1 MAIIPE
7 HIIDSVRDA
16 VNIVDVISRHVS
28 LKKSGRNYM
37 GLCPFHKE
45 KTPSFSVH
53 PEKQIYKCFGC
64 GAGGNVFGF
73 LQEIEHISFFDAVKR
88 LADEAGIEL
97 ELKEKSP
104 EVESENER
112 LYEANELAQNFF
124 SRKLSENKSV
134 LEYLDKR
141 GIKKESIERFKL
153 GFAPNAW
160 DELTKHIQH
169 FKYSIDTFLKLGLIM
184 EGEKERK
191 HYDRFRNRLMF
202 PIHNTSGKVVGFGGR
217 DLSNKV
223 YDSMSRQT
231 RREETPK
238 YINSPESP
246 IYQKSYILY
255 GLYFAKEAIAK
266 SKVVIFVEGYMD
278 WLQLYQNGIKNVV
291 ATSGTSLTEA
301 HARLIRRYTSDICVC
316 YDSDSAGI
324 SAAIRGGEILFQNNL
339 EVKVLLL
346 PEGQDPDSYVAENG
360 KDEFL
365 KLVRKAEDYFTF
377 RLNRVESKFD
387 LQKALER
394 SQAVSDILEALA
406 PLRDNIKT
414 NLYIERVAEK
424 WGTPTTLLYN
434 ELKKKITAHQ
444 RRRRFDDEDIGIES
458 ATEVPLTFKGAWSAE
473 KDILLLLMS
482 YYGDINE
489 FVFEHIDEE
498 DFLNPEFRQVL
509 VVIKETAKRSTRQV
523 GSSTKNLHQV
533 VLDKIDNKQLR
544 DLFTKDLFRDFSDP
558 ARYLQDCIRKI
569 KIAKYQFYI
578 DEQGK
583 KIKELQPDDHLPV
596 LQEIKR
602 FQEELKKWQ
611 KVEIK

>member
-1 MAIIPE
+1 MAVIPD

-16 VNIVDVISRHVS
+16 FNIVDVISRYVS

-73 LQEIEHISFFDAVKR
+73 LMEYEHITFFDAVKR
-88 LADEAGIEL
+88 LAEEAGIEL

-104 EVESENER
+104 EVESEAER
-112 LYEANELAQNFF
+112 LYEANEIAQNFF
-124 SRKLSENKSV
+124 SRKLSESNKV
-134 LEYLDKR
+134 LHYLNKR

-153 GFAPNAW
+153 GLAPDAW
-160 DELTKHIQH
+160 DSLVNHIQH
-169 FKYSIDTFLKLGLIM
+169 FKYSIETFTKLGLIL
-184 EGEKERK
+184 EGEKEKK

-217 DLSNKV
+217 DLSGKV

-231 RREETPK
+231 RREDTPK

-266 SKVVIFVEGYMD
+266 SRIAIFVEGYMD
-278 WLQLYQNGIKNVV
+278 WLQLFQNGIKNVV
-291 ATSGTSLTEA
+291 ATSGTSLTEE
-301 HARLIRRYTSDICVC
+301 HARLIRRYSNEICVC
-316 YDSDSAGI
+316 YDSDAAGI

-360 KDEFL
+360 SEKFL
-365 KLVRKAEDYFTF
+365 KLVRNSQDYFTF
-377 RLNRVESKFD
+377 RLNQVENKFD

-394 SQAVSDILEALA
+394 SQAVSEILETLA

-424 WGTPTTLLYN
+424 WGTPTPLLYN

-444 RRRRFDDEDIGIES
+444 RRRRFDDEDVGVEP
-458 ATEVPLTFKGAWSAE
+458 TVELPLTFIGAWSAE
-473 KDILLLLMS
+473 KDILLLLMN
-482 YYGDINE
+482 YYGDINK
-489 FVFEHIDEE
+489 FVFKHIEEE

-509 VVIKETAKRSTRQV
+509 TIIQENAQR
-523 GSSTKNLHQV
+523 STKNLHQV

-544 DLFTKDLFRDFSDP
+544 DLFTKDLFRDFKDP
-558 ARYLQDCIRKI
+558 ARYLQDCIRKL

-578 DEQGK
+578 DVQGK
-583 KIKELQPDDHLPV
+583 KIKELRPADHLPL

-602 FQEELKKWQ
+602 YQEELKKWQ
-611 KVEIK
+611 NVKMR